1 MRKPNYKHYL
11 RKAHRYLGVF
21 IGIQFLL
28 WTLGGLYFSWT
39 DIHRVRGDH
48 IRKKPVK
55 FGIPSGS
62 VSPEVPLR
70 NLAERTGAAE
80 VISLSVV
87 GVLDDTYYLI
97 KYGEGARTGSILANV
112 KDGSLRD
119 PVTETEARSI
129 VMGALATPS
138 AIAEVAYI
146 TEENVSG
153 HHEFR
158 EKPLPAWAVRFEEG
172 FTCYVSVNT
181 GQLEAIRTDQWR
193 LFDFLWMLH
202 TMDFKGRDDINNY
215 VLRGF
220 SVLGIVTVAS
230 GFFLFF
236 ASSRFFR
243 SLFRGN
249 KRGSVETQ

>member
-1 MRKPNYKHYL
+1 LRKLNYKHYL

-21 IGIQFLL
+21 VGIQFLL

-39 DIHRVRGDH
+39 DIHQVRGDH
-48 IRKKPVK
+48 IRKPTKLALPRDA
-55 FGIPSGS
+55 
-62 VSPEVPLR
+62 VSPAVALR

-87 GVLDDTYYLI
+87 GVLDGTYYLI
-97 KYGEGARTGSILANV
+97 RYGEGARTDSILADV
-112 KDGSLRD
+112 RDGSLRD
-119 PVTETEARSI
+119 SVTETEARSI
-129 VMGALATPS
+129 AMSALAAPS
-138 AIAEVAYI
+138 VIAEVAYI
-146 TEENVSG
+146 TKENVSG

-172 FTCYVSVNT
+172 LTCYVSVNT

-215 VLRGF
+215 LLRGF
-220 SVLGIVTVAS
+220 SILGIVTVAS

-236 ASSRFFR
+236 ASSRYFR
-243 SLFRGN
+243 SLFKGN
-249 KRGSVETQ
+249 RRGSVGTE

>member
-1 MRKPNYKHYL
+1 MRNFNYKHYL
-11 RKAHRYLGVF
+11 RKVHRYLGVF

-28 WTLGGLYFSWT
+28 WTLGGVYFSWT
-39 DIHRVRGDH
+39 DIHQVRGDH
-48 IRKKPVK
+48 LRAEPAEL
-55 FGIPSGS
+55 GIPTES
-62 VSPEVPLR
+62 VSPAAALR
-70 NLAERTGAAE
+70 NLADSIGPAE
-80 VISLSVV
+80 VTSLSTVR
-87 GVLDDTYYLI
+87 VLDEVHYLI
-97 KYGEGARTGSILANV
+97 KYRKDARAGSALARIR
-112 KDGSLRD
+112 DGSVRD
-119 PVTETEARSI
+119 PITEADARAI
-129 VMGALATPS
+129 ATGALANPT
-138 AIAEVAYI
+138 AIADVAYV

-202 TMDFKGRDDINNY
+202 TMDFEGRDDINNY

-230 GFFLFF
+230 GFFLFL

-243 SLFRGN
+243 SLFRGD